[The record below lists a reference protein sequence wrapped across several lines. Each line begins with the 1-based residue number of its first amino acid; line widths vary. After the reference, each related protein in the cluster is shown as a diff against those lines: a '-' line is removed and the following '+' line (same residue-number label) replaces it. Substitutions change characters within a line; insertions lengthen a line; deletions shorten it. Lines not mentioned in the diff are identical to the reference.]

1 MQFDKFDDAENMTIL
16 FQTYN
21 PKYPNKAFLVPKSM
35 EVIPNITVIFVVV
48 AVVVFLRNFKLTTQN
63 YTNKAFLVPKLKIFV
78 YL

>member
-35 EVIPNITVIFVVV
+35 EVIPNIIVIFVVV